1 MCDHCGCR
9 AFGPIAELSAEHE
22 TILSLAWQVAEATRL
37 RLAVDTDTTE
47 RLVALLDLHI
57 AKEETG
63 LYPLLREQGDLSPE
77 TSDGLEREHLTVRA
91 ALVGGTFDRPAYFAL
106 AAHIEQEELELFPMA
121 MFGFDDDLWDDL
133 DAIHREAGNG
143 VVPAVVGDG

>member
-22 TILSLAWQVAEATRL
+22 TILSLAWPVAEATRL
-37 RLAVDTDTTE
+37 RLGVDADTAE

-63 LYPLLREQGDLSPE
+63 SYPLLREPGDLSPG
-77 TSDGLEREHLTVRA
+77 TSDDLEREHQTVRA
-91 ALVGGTFDRPAYFAL
+91 ALTGGPFDRPAYFAL

-121 MFGFDDDLWDDL
+121 MFGVRSRSCSSESR
-133 DAIHREAGNG
+133 AIGSIRRQSQ
-143 VVPAVVGDG
+143 